1 MWRKIQSYQ
10 LLMERQW
17 PWATAPWRSIWRCSN
32 VLRQSLFGSLYSA
45 DFHRG
50 FMETFM
56 AISKNLSM
64 ALTCLFGHSFFLV
77 EDKKK
82 KLSTLLKN
90 HSKCLILCFSG
101 FVCLFEFS
109 WTFWGHLETLWLHGT

>member
-56 AISKNLSM
+56 AILKNLSM
-64 ALTCLFGHSFFLV
+64 ALTCLFGHSFFSV
-77 EDKKK
+77 VDKKK
-82 KLSTLLKN
+82 KLSTMLEK
-90 HSKCLILCFSG
+90 HQKCLISF
-101 FVCLFEFS
+101 FVAKIVFFCLYHKAS
-109 WTFWGHLETLWLHGT
+109 II